1 MFRSFVLCC
10 CASLCIATAA
20 TATPKDIASECYL
33 LELAYKVTKARK
45 NTAFSDI
52 LVDCPGYENW
62 TFEMSTRQNSIAFRK
77 ALNARKPK
85 KIENGNETAII
96 LFQRMITR
104 GVPVDIAQAMV
115 ETRVFDN
122 AVAALKK

>member
-1 MFRSFVLCC
+1 MLEWRWQQPFPSCSGAPPLRV
-10 CASLCIATAA
+10 AANATAATAATADAIATAA

-62 TFEMSTRQNSIAFRK
+62 TFEIRPGR
-77 ALNARKPK
+77 
-85 KIENGNETAII
+85 TASH
-96 LFQRMITR
+96 FAKR
-104 GVPVDIAQAMV
+104 
-115 ETRVFDN
+115 
-122 AVAALKK
+122 

>member
-1 MFRSFVLCC
+1 MGVIIMFRSFVLCC

-62 TFEMSTRQNSIAFRK
+62 TFEIRPGR
-77 ALNARKPK
+77 
-85 KIENGNETAII
+85 TASH
-96 LFQRMITR
+96 FAKR
-104 GVPVDIAQAMV
+104 
-115 ETRVFDN
+115 
-122 AVAALKK
+122 